1 MENRKKGAPSGHHW
15 ALQEGLAG
23 VPRLHLRPTVA
34 TSGSALSLKWTLEHR
49 QEECGQPWTL

>member
-1 MENRKKGAPSGHHW
+1 MNREKG
-15 ALQEGLAG
+15 ALQEGPVG

-34 TSGSALSLKWTLEHR
+34 TSGSALSLRWTLELR